1 MRKLC
6 LMVSV
11 LLVFVC
17 VDSGRSAC
25 ARSGSGFTVTTETDR
40 DSSVVRRSFRLYY
53 VCSETDIVE
62 SYLDNAELMEDIRQ
76 HLRKSPRIDS
86 IRIYAYASPEGGYA
100 NNARLARG
108 RAEAARDYILA
119 NASNS
124 ESLKDKIILCPV
136 DENWDGLRKAVAETY
151 KGFDRDYVLR
161 IIDDKSVS
169 TETRKWR
176 LQQLNK
182 GRTWMWIKRNCLK
195 RLRYAEWE
203 CWWEEIHPVVPVP
216 AEREAALDSLSPLAD
231 RLPVPSAGIIA
242 RRWVAPVEEV
252 IDTLPKKIRTVA
264 ALKTNLLYDVATA
277 LNCEVEFAIGD
288 RFSIMVE
295 DVFPWWTWG
304 PNGNKYAF
312 QMWEM
317 GVEPRWW
324 FKKRDDR
331 DRLAG
336 HFAGIYAM
344 SAKYDFQWDYK
355 ACYQGEYWS
364 AGLTYGYV
372 LPLCKWLNME
382 FSVSAG
388 YLRGPYRHYVPSEEY
403 EVLWRD
409 KYKTGTFSYFGIT
422 KAKVSLVIPIWY
434 KYTPRQKK
442 EKE

>member
-1 MRKLC
+1 MC
-6 LMVSV
+6 LTVSL
-11 LLVFVC
+11 LLVLV
-17 VDSGRSAC
+17 SLSTGRTAYALSN
-25 ARSGSGFTVTTETDR
+25 SGSPVTTAANR
-40 DSSVVRRSFRLYY
+40 DSSVVRRSFKLYY
-53 VCSETDIVE
+53 VCSETNIVE
-62 SYLDNAELMEDIRQ
+62 SYLDNAELMADIRE

-86 IRIYAYASPEGGYA
+86 IKIYAYASPEGGYA

-119 NASNS
+119 NVSNA
-124 ESLKDKIILCPV
+124 ESLKDRIVLCPV
-136 DENWDGLRKAVAETY
+136 DENWEGLRKAVDETY

-161 IIDDKSVS
+161 IIDDNSVS

-203 CWWEEIHPVVPVP
+203 CWWEEIPPVVPVP
-216 AEREAALDSLSPLAD
+216 AEREAALDSLSPVAD
-231 RLPVPSAGIIA
+231 MLPVPSAGIIA
-242 RRWVAPVEEV
+242 RRWVAPVEVPEV

-264 ALKTNLLYDVATA
+264 ALKTNLLYDVVTA
-277 LNCEVEFAIGD
+277 LNCEVEIALGD

-336 HFAGIYAM
+336 HFAGVYAM

-434 KYTPRQKK
+434 RYTPRQKK
-442 EKE
+442 EEK